1 MYPFSTLLC
10 MKMIARSEI
19 GLAWV
24 EMLNLCKNE
33 ILDREITFYRI
44 NVTLFGKFKEDILKQ
59 HLTFYFIPPWAS
71 VDFNHCS
78 RRHLLSSQTSV
89 VKIIPSLSAMCLCLE
104 IQNKWCIKYQSW
116 VMMVGC
122 DSRKDSRAQENGNV
136 LFLIS
141 FSWVGGS

>member
-10 MKMIARSEI
+10 MKMIERSEI

-33 ILDREITFYRI
+33 ILGREITFYRI

-78 RRHLLSSQTSV
+78 RRHLLGSQTSV
-89 VKIIPSLSAMCLCLE
+89 VKSSHPQMPCAYALE
-104 IQNKWCIKYQSW
+104 FRTNGALNI
-116 VMMVGC
+116 
-122 DSRKDSRAQENGNV
+122 RAG
-136 LFLIS
+136 
-141 FSWVGGS
+141 